1 MSKMPS
7 KKKSCFQITSV
18 TQAAQVAANS
28 NTDDPESLDEPG
40 TEDLSSSEIYDMS
53 RAGDFE
59 PEACEVSLSDESLHN
74 EAETYGQDGLITT
87 TPGSCSTG
95 AVHINPPVRALG
107 GTASPQAS
115 ASAAP
120 SSTSQTSSGS
130 SSATVGSCSS
140 RFRVIKLDHSTGEP
154 FKRGR
159 WTCTEFYERDTD
171 ASSSARTVD
180 TVKHAGTTDHS
191 TDALGASGGSVAAR
205 VGLSAAATEPHT
217 DSGYASAPSNPP
229 VEAPQQTCGIY
240 GDAHAQHVRSPSM
253 PSTTQP
259 QPLFAGKQAQKP
271 GQTLQ
276 TVVPSNQGDY
286 RAPHPPGSPAQ
297 TASVTS
303 LPLVTPLNQGPSPVM
318 TPAAGSAAHVLGLVP
333 QPVDGRGLPVSQPE
347 HVQGRLQQAGISTA
361 LGTVSAAA
369 VVQQA
374 PVPLI
379 QPAAT
384 VSVSTLAG
392 VPGVQNVPAVMS
404 SASNTPQGMPKQTP
418 APQQNQ
424 PQGVYGGSLG
434 GLGALTTPAHFS
446 QLPTGAA
453 QSVENQRK
461 PDGLLQSSV
470 LMGKDAIRPLNPE
483 GLQLHTPAVSS
494 LFGMAISI
502 VGDEDRNPS
511 TAFYQAFPNGR
522 SKAISDGASGA
533 SVVAID
539 NKIEQAMDLV
549 KSHLMY
555 AVREEVEVLKEQIK
569 ELYERNSLLER
580 ENAVLKSLANTEQL
594 TQLSGLGSTSPQ
606 QTPLSTILQEG
617 STLVA
622 LPPQPNVSTA

>member
-424 PQGVYGGSLG
+424 PQG
-434 GLGALTTPAHFS
+434 
-446 QLPTGAA
+446 
-453 QSVENQRK
+453 
-461 PDGLLQSSV
+461 SSV

-502 VGDEDRNPS
+502 VGDEDS
-511 TAFYQAFPNGR
+511 
-522 SKAISDGASGA
+522 ASGA